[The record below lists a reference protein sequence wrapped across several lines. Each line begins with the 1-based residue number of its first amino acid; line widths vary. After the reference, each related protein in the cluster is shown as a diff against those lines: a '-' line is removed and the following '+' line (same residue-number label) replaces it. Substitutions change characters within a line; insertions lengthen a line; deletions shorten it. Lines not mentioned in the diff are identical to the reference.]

1 MEEEKHY
8 LVRWEIDIWATDP
21 YQAALQAREIQQD
34 TSEDNIATIYD
45 IIDPETEKVIAQIDT
60 LEPEEEQY

>member
-8 LVRWEIDIWATDP
+8 LVRWEIDIWANSP
-21 YQAALQAREIQQD
+21 YEAALQAQEIQHD
-34 TSEDNIATIYD
+34 TKGDSLATIYD